1 MLYNPNYTTKIA
13 MDTIGLYMNANN
25 PEKWL
30 FLGKKENTHLTIRSV
45 EKYLTTEILYTCEY
59 NKDIGKIRS
68 IWT

>member
-1 MLYNPNYTTKIA
+1 MLYNPNYSTKIA

-45 EKYLTTEILYTCEY
+45 EKYLTTEILYICEY

>member
-1 MLYNPNYTTKIA
+1 MIHIYFFPYNPDYITKIA

-45 EKYLTTEILYTCEY
+45 EKIFDNRNIYAC
-59 NKDIGKIRS
+59 K
-68 IWT
+68 

>member
-1 MLYNPNYTTKIA
+1 MLSEMLYNPNYTTKIA

-45 EKYLTTEILYTCEY
+45 EKYLTTEILYTCE
-59 NKDIGKIRS
+59 
-68 IWT
+68 

>member
-25 PEKWL
+25 PKKWL

-45 EKYLTTEILYTCEY
+45 EKYLTTEILYTCE
-59 NKDIGKIRS
+59 
-68 IWT
+68 